1 MNGLGWWKIV
11 LMLVSDAHEAVMMYD
26 AHEIVQGWRGRGQ
39 GGLVAWAAVGRL
51 EEAGKGVA
59 DIAVGGLG

>member
-1 MNGLGWWKIV
+1 

-26 AHEIVQGWRGRGQ
+26 AHEVIVQGRRGRGQ